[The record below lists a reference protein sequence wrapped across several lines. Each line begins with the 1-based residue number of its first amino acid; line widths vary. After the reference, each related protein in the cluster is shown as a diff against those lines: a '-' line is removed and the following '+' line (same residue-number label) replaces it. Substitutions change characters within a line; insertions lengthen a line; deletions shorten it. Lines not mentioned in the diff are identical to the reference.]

1 MTGRPQR
8 EEPKETVRIAVSED
22 VYASVLPLL
31 KNDTIAF
38 ASVSQLVE
46 TIIFLSEHIYVAE
59 PDDSFVIGLAKL
71 RANRTIAQIKNPALT
86 ASRYIHVTLDVSAVE
101 FLDLLVRKYHMLFRN
116 RSDVVE
122 LLLLNIG
129 EECATP
135 DGIRYYANR
144 LAEVLSL
151 HPVHERQSKR

>member
-8 EEPKETVRIAVSED
+8 EKPKKTIRAAVSED

-31 KNDTIAF
+31 KNDTMNF

-46 TIIFLSEHIYVAE
+46 TIIFLSEHIYIAE
-59 PDDSFVIGLAKL
+59 PDNGFVIGLARL
-71 RANRTIAQIKNPALT
+71 RANRVIAQIKDPKLT
-86 ASRYIHVTLDVSAVE
+86 ASRYIHVTLDVDAVE
-101 FLDLLVRKYHMLFRN
+101 FLDLLVRKYNMLFKN

-122 LLLLNIG
+122 LLLLNVG
-129 EECATP
+129 EECGTP
-135 DGIRYYANR
+135 DGIRYFANR

-151 HPVHERQSKR
+151 HPLQERQH